1 MIEPHIWNWSRCKAK
16 PENSFGV
23 RIWRKSAFE
32 TNLGAECERKQVEKI
47 CWIGS
52 GTTRNSKKYVRG
64 QVWHSKKLEHKLKG
78 GSCTR
83 EIIHGIGSEIDGCRY
98 EWILGSQALAV
109 LTSHS
114 SLSLLGSV
122 AASLFAVSK
131 DDHNL
136 VQSTD
141 NLAGV
146 VVTQY
151 GAM

>member
-1 MIEPHIWNWSRCKAK
+1 MQSET
-16 PENSFGV
+16 
-23 RIWRKSAFE
+23 RKYFWVSDV
-32 TNLGAECERKQVEKI
+32 TQVGIRKTFLAQHARQHKLRKYV
-47 CWIGS
+47 GS
-52 GTTRNSKKYVRG
+52 DRTQQEIRKKNVRG
-64 QVWHSKKLEHKLKG
+64 QVRHSKKLEHKLKG

-114 SLSLLGSV
+114 SLSLMGSV
-122 AASLFAVSK
+122 TASLFAVSK

-141 NLAGV
+141 NLVLG
-146 VVTQY
+146 Q
-151 GAM
+151 